1 MSVVYSINETLK
13 IKNEHNY
20 KLIVGAIR
28 FQYTLLGA
36 LMLNNDAKVFEL
48 NLKADG
54 KDYSF
59 SGEAV
64 TPEFKE
70 LLDAMRSA
78 IEIELNA
85 SYEYWWRGGYA
96 NMNIGPFPVCEL
108 IEDMLKEGDVEA
120 KDFFYSMYNSADC
133 EQGYGI
139 LSAFGEK
146 DGKQYCG
153 VIEAK
158 VVEELPEDGEWYA
171 ADTLICCEV
180 EDLSEV
186 NADEVI
192 AACRAFD
199 SIGGDYTLDANE
211 NGIDFYLNDVKPL
224 GCREDF
230 EKYIDLD
237 LGLYRTVYDGP
248 GMGDNL
254 QFIDESGTIPR
265 LLELEINIDGSYTVK
280 MASV

>member
-13 IKNEHNY
+13 ITNEGYYEH
-20 KLIVGAIR
+20 VVETVR

-36 LMLNNDAKVFEL
+36 LMLNNDAEVFEM

-54 KDYSF
+54 KEYSF

-70 LLDAMRSA
+70 LLDAMSA
-78 IEIELNA
+78 ATEIELSA
-85 SYEYWWRGGYA
+85 SYEYWWRAGYEH
-96 NMNIGPFPVCEL
+96 MNIGPFPVCEL
-108 IEDMLKEGDVEA
+108 IEGMLEESDIEA
-120 KDFFYSMYNSADC
+120 KDFFYTMYNSADS
-133 EQGYGI
+133 EPGFGI
-139 LSAFGEK
+139 LTAFGEK

-153 VIEAK
+153 I
-158 VVEELPEDGEWYA
+158 VELKEMEDVPVDGEWYA

-199 SIGGDYTLDANE
+199 EIGGEYSLEANE
-211 NGIDFYLNDVKPL
+211 KGISFYLNHTEALKS
-224 GCREDF
+224 RSDF
-230 EKYIDLD
+230 ERFAE
-237 LGLYRTVYDGP
+237 LYLNLYHTVYDGP
-248 GMGDNL
+248 GMGSDL
-254 QFIDESGTIPR
+254 QFMDTAGAVPR
-265 LLELEINIDGSYTVK
+265 LLEWDINIDGSYTVK
-280 MASV
+280 IAAV

>member
-120 KDFFYSMYNSADC
+120 KDKHGLIAYFANLTASNFSTPITLAAGDVLSVSYS
-133 EQGYGI
+133 I
-139 LSAFGEK
+139 
-146 DGKQYCG
+146 
-153 VIEAK
+153 
-158 VVEELPEDGEWYA
+158 
-171 ADTLICCEV
+171 
-180 EDLSEV
+180 
-186 NADEVI
+186 
-192 AACRAFD
+192 
-199 SIGGDYTLDANE
+199 
-211 NGIDFYLNDVKPL
+211 
-224 GCREDF
+224 
-230 EKYIDLD
+230 
-237 LGLYRTVYDGP
+237 
-248 GMGDNL
+248 
-254 QFIDESGTIPR
+254 
-265 LLELEINIDGSYTVK
+265 
-280 MASV
+280 SVA